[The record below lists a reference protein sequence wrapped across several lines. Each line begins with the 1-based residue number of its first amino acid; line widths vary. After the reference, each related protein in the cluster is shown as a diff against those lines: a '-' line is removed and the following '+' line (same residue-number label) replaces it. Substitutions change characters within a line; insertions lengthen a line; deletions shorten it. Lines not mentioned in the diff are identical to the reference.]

1 MVGTTVQNLEIESFS
16 KCARPAQPHSPTV
29 FVGDI
34 EGLDMGIRYSGL
46 ASAIANGQRVTFDLA
61 IPASWGDVEGLSIQV
76 GYGAPIWFPKHGLD
90 GDRLVS
96 VRKGERIVFVREN
109 DQTARIEMER

>member
-1 MVGTTVQNLEIESFS
+1 M
-16 KCARPAQPHSPTV
+16 
-29 FVGDI
+29 
-34 EGLDMGIRYSGL
+34 
-46 ASAIANGQRVTFDLA
+46 
-61 IPASWGDVEGLSIQV
+61 GDVEGLSIQV